1 MTNKSTTAGIIEI
14 PKRKTT
20 MVKTEKRKLPL
31 KTNSKRSDSSN
42 SNSNNSILSTSPSGI
57 TTEAASTT
65 TNNQSKSRTITI
77 NDSSSESSDNTL
89 VTSPTQLTSSSPLQ
103 LNNIHLTEEEIKLKQ
118 LEQAK
123 KILLRQQEAPSFR
136 HELQLKET
144 KEPTRGRSLQSLKR
158 DQLRSPS
165 PSPRYTSSPTPPL
178 LLKRRQQQSDT
189 NYYHAESDDSN
200 TSNNSSITNKK
211 TATKKRNNTLNA
223 SKPVCTC
230 LKPDSIW
237 CQMCESKRF
246 QQRFSNW
253 TSGNKDIDNFIQ
265 ETQKNSIDPSS
276 KNYIIVLE
284 YAESDLYQYISLN
297 PNMLWSLKLALLC
310 DISRGLSTIHQ
321 CNLTHRNFH
330 GGNILIIK
338 EGFVVIS
345 DMDVDATK
353 RPDILTIHRILVDW
367 LRKIIDTPKLPYKIN
382 TDFALAENYRSRK
395 LSINKTNAKMVQST
409 SSSFSLTKKKNNNNN
424 NNNNPN
430 DEEKH
435 DDKKDNKD
443 KSNTQEDINDEKEKN
458 EKDQIIKE
466 QINNNYE
473 KGVMLQERK
482 EEEEE
487 KQKRIKVD
495 ELLSKP
501 IYHSQ
506 LYDFGDEQFL
516 DFMTNLTESEVGSTY
531 EPPQS
536 PSNESTSSSKVSRDL
551 FHIKPENLLLGP
563 NNDLKIADFGWSVHA
578 PGQRRRTFCGTLDY
592 LPPEMVDGLVHDSKA
607 DLWNLGVLCYE
618 LLSGT
623 VPFSGPGGR
632 EGTHKRIVRVEY
644 SMPDHISEDAK
655 HFIKL
660 KKIATSKNPDQRL
673 SLEE

>member
-200 TSNNSSITNKK
+200 ASNNSSITNKK

-265 ETQKNSIDPSS
+265 ETQKNSIGPLNYVEWIQHNRFRNIQKIDEGGYGIVYSATWLDGPRWIQDQKDP
-276 KNYIIVLE
+276 KK
-284 YAESDLYQYISLN
+284 
-297 PNMLWSLKLALLC
+297 WT
-310 DISRGLSTIHQ
+310 R
-321 CNLTHRNFH
+321 
-330 GGNILIIK
+330 
-338 EGFVVIS
+338 
-345 DMDVDATK
+345 
-353 RPDILTIHRILVDW
+353 
-367 LRKIIDTPKLPYKIN
+367 
-382 TDFALAENYRSRK
+382 EN
-395 LSINKTNAKMVQST
+395 NKK
-409 SSSFSLTKKKNNNNN
+409 
-424 NNNNPN
+424 
-430 DEEKH
+430 
-435 DDKKDNKD
+435 
-443 KSNTQEDINDEKEKN
+443 
-458 EKDQIIKE
+458 
-466 QINNNYE
+466 
-473 KGVMLQERK
+473 ERK

-536 PSNESTSSSKVSRDL
+536 PSNESTSSSKV
-551 FHIKPENLLLGP
+551 
-563 NNDLKIADFGWSVHA
+563 
-578 PGQRRRTFCGTLDY
+578 TCG
-592 LPPEMVDGLVHDSKA
+592 
-607 DLWNLGVLCYE
+607 E
-618 LLSGT
+618 L
-623 VPFSGPGGR
+623 
-632 EGTHKRIVRVEY
+632 E
-644 SMPDHISEDAK
+644 SMSITNTTDDI
-655 HFIKL
+655 
-660 KKIATSKNPDQRL
+660 
-673 SLEE
+673 

>member
-265 ETQKNSIDPSS
+265 ETQKNSIGPLNYVEWIQHNRFRNIQKIDEGGYGIVYSATCVVHCYGISQDPSS

-310 DISRGLSTIHQ
+310 DISRGLKIRIYGDRVHDIELAIEICDGLKPKRIDGIPQ
-321 CNLTHRNFH
+321 CWINLMEQC
-330 GGNILIIK
+330 L
-338 EGFVVIS
+338 
-345 DMDVDATK
+345 DVDATK

-443 KSNTQEDINDEKEKN
+443 KK
-458 EKDQIIKE
+458 
-466 QINNNYE
+466 
-473 KGVMLQERK
+473 
-482 EEEEE
+482 EEE

-536 PSNESTSSSKVSRDL
+536 PSNESTSSSKV
-551 FHIKPENLLLGP
+551 
-563 NNDLKIADFGWSVHA
+563 
-578 PGQRRRTFCGTLDY
+578 TCG
-592 LPPEMVDGLVHDSKA
+592 
-607 DLWNLGVLCYE
+607 E
-618 LLSGT
+618 L
-623 VPFSGPGGR
+623 
-632 EGTHKRIVRVEY
+632 E
-644 SMPDHISEDAK
+644 SMSITNTTDDI
-655 HFIKL
+655 
-660 KKIATSKNPDQRL
+660 
-673 SLEE
+673 

>member
-265 ETQKNSIDPSS
+265 ETQKNSIGPLNYVEWIQHNRFRNIQKIDEGGYGIVYSATCVVHCYGISQDPSS

-310 DISRGLSTIHQ
+310 DISRGLI
-321 CNLTHRNFH
+321 
-330 GGNILIIK
+330 
-338 EGFVVIS
+338 
-345 DMDVDATK
+345 
-353 RPDILTIHRILVDW
+353 DW

-443 KSNTQEDINDEKEKN
+443 KK
-458 EKDQIIKE
+458 
-466 QINNNYE
+466 
-473 KGVMLQERK
+473 
-482 EEEEE
+482 EEE

-536 PSNESTSSSKVSRDL
+536 PSNESTSSSKV
-551 FHIKPENLLLGP
+551 
-563 NNDLKIADFGWSVHA
+563 
-578 PGQRRRTFCGTLDY
+578 TCG
-592 LPPEMVDGLVHDSKA
+592 
-607 DLWNLGVLCYE
+607 E
-618 LLSGT
+618 L
-623 VPFSGPGGR
+623 
-632 EGTHKRIVRVEY
+632 E
-644 SMPDHISEDAK
+644 SMSITNTTDDI
-655 HFIKL
+655 
-660 KKIATSKNPDQRL
+660 
-673 SLEE
+673 

>member
-345 DMDVDATK
+345 DMEIRIYGDRVHDIELAIEICDGLKPKRIDGIPQCWINLMEQCLDVDATK

-536 PSNESTSSSKVSRDL
+536 PSNESTSSSKV
-551 FHIKPENLLLGP
+551 
-563 NNDLKIADFGWSVHA
+563 
-578 PGQRRRTFCGTLDY
+578 TCG
-592 LPPEMVDGLVHDSKA
+592 
-607 DLWNLGVLCYE
+607 E
-618 LLSGT
+618 L
-623 VPFSGPGGR
+623 
-632 EGTHKRIVRVEY
+632 E
-644 SMPDHISEDAK
+644 SMSITNTTDDI
-655 HFIKL
+655 
-660 KKIATSKNPDQRL
+660 
-673 SLEE
+673 

>member
-211 TATKKRNNTLNA
+211 TATKKH
-223 SKPVCTC
+223 
-230 LKPDSIW
+230 
-237 CQMCESKRF
+237 
-246 QQRFSNW
+246 
-253 TSGNKDIDNFIQ
+253 
-265 ETQKNSIDPSS
+265 PSS

-345 DMDVDATK
+345 DMEIRIYGDRVHDIELAIEICDGLKPKRIDGIPQCWINLMEQCLDVDATK

-443 KSNTQEDINDEKEKN
+443 KK
-458 EKDQIIKE
+458 
-466 QINNNYE
+466 
-473 KGVMLQERK
+473 
-482 EEEEE
+482 EEE

-516 DFMTNLTESEVGSTY
+516 DFMTNLTESEVGITARVIY
-531 EPPQS
+531 
-536 PSNESTSSSKVSRDL
+536 NWVTK
-551 FHIKPENLLLGP
+551 F
-563 NNDLKIADFGWSVHA
+563 FSVQ
-578 PGQRRRTFCGTLDY
+578 PY
-592 LPPEMVDGLVHDSKA
+592 L
-607 DLWNLGVLCYE
+607 
-618 LLSGT
+618 T
-623 VPFSGPGGR
+623 VFP
-632 EGTHKRIVRVEY
+632 I
-644 SMPDHISEDAK
+644 I
-655 HFIKL
+655 I
-660 KKIATSKNPDQRL
+660 
-673 SLEE
+673 

>member
-265 ETQKNSIDPSS
+265 ETQKNSIDGYKIKKILKNGRERTIKSVVHCYGISQDPSS

-443 KSNTQEDINDEKEKN
+443 KK
-458 EKDQIIKE
+458 
-466 QINNNYE
+466 
-473 KGVMLQERK
+473 
-482 EEEEE
+482 EEE

-516 DFMTNLTESEVGSTY
+516 DFMTNLTESEVGT
-531 EPPQS
+531 ELTGKR
-536 PSNESTSSSKVSRDL
+536 EEIIL
-551 FHIKPENLLLGP
+551 FSCQKFVDNKLSIALL
-563 NNDLKIADFGWSVHA
+563 H
-578 PGQRRRTFCGTLDY
+578 
-592 LPPEMVDGLVHDSKA
+592 
-607 DLWNLGVLCYE
+607 LWAL
-618 LLSGT
+618 
-623 VPFSGPGGR
+623 
-632 EGTHKRIVRVEY
+632 
-644 SMPDHISEDAK
+644 
-655 HFIKL
+655 
-660 KKIATSKNPDQRL
+660 
-673 SLEE
+673 

>member
-200 TSNNSSITNKK
+200 ASNNSSITNKK

-265 ETQKNSIDPSS
+265 ETQKNSIGPLNYVEWIQHNRFRNIQKIDEGGYGIVYSATWLDDPSS

-310 DISRGLSTIHQ
+310 DISRGLTIEICDGLKPKRIDGIPQ
-321 CNLTHRNFH
+321 CWINLMEQC
-330 GGNILIIK
+330 L
-338 EGFVVIS
+338 
-345 DMDVDATK
+345 DVDATK

-382 TDFALAENYRSRK
+382 TDFALAENYRLRK
-395 LSINKTNAKMVQST
+395 LSINKTNTKM
-409 SSSFSLTKKKNNNNN
+409 
-424 NNNNPN
+424 
-430 DEEKH
+430 
-435 DDKKDNKD
+435 
-443 KSNTQEDINDEKEKN
+443 
-458 EKDQIIKE
+458 
-466 QINNNYE
+466 
-473 KGVMLQERK
+473 ERK

-536 PSNESTSSSKVSRDL
+536 PSNESTSSSKV
-551 FHIKPENLLLGP
+551 
-563 NNDLKIADFGWSVHA
+563 
-578 PGQRRRTFCGTLDY
+578 TCG
-592 LPPEMVDGLVHDSKA
+592 
-607 DLWNLGVLCYE
+607 E
-618 LLSGT
+618 L
-623 VPFSGPGGR
+623 
-632 EGTHKRIVRVEY
+632 E
-644 SMPDHISEDAK
+644 SMSITNTTDDI
-655 HFIKL
+655 
-660 KKIATSKNPDQRL
+660 
-673 SLEE
+673 

>member
-265 ETQKNSIDPSS
+265 ETQKNSIGPLNYVEWIQHNRFRNIQKIDEGGYGIVYSATWLDDPSS

-345 DMDVDATK
+345 DMEIRIYGDRVHDIELAIEICDGLKPKRIDGIPQCWINLMEQCLDVDATK

-443 KSNTQEDINDEKEKN
+443 KK
-458 EKDQIIKE
+458 
-466 QINNNYE
+466 
-473 KGVMLQERK
+473 
-482 EEEEE
+482 EEE

-536 PSNESTSSSKVSRDL
+536 PSNESTSSSKV
-551 FHIKPENLLLGP
+551 
-563 NNDLKIADFGWSVHA
+563 
-578 PGQRRRTFCGTLDY
+578 TCG
-592 LPPEMVDGLVHDSKA
+592 
-607 DLWNLGVLCYE
+607 E
-618 LLSGT
+618 L
-623 VPFSGPGGR
+623 
-632 EGTHKRIVRVEY
+632 E
-644 SMPDHISEDAK
+644 SMSITNTTDDI
-655 HFIKL
+655 
-660 KKIATSKNPDQRL
+660 
-673 SLEE
+673 

>member
-230 LKPDSIW
+230 LKPD
-237 CQMCESKRF
+237 
-246 QQRFSNW
+246 N
-253 TSGNKDIDNFIQ
+253 
-265 ETQKNSIDPSS
+265 PSS

-345 DMDVDATK
+345 DMEIRIYGDRVHDIELAIEICDGLKPKRIDGIPQCWINLMEQCLDVDATK

-536 PSNESTSSSKVSRDL
+536 PSNESTSSSKV
-551 FHIKPENLLLGP
+551 
-563 NNDLKIADFGWSVHA
+563 
-578 PGQRRRTFCGTLDY
+578 TCG
-592 LPPEMVDGLVHDSKA
+592 
-607 DLWNLGVLCYE
+607 E
-618 LLSGT
+618 L
-623 VPFSGPGGR
+623 
-632 EGTHKRIVRVEY
+632 E
-644 SMPDHISEDAK
+644 SMSITNTTDDI
-655 HFIKL
+655 
-660 KKIATSKNPDQRL
+660 
-673 SLEE
+673 

>member
-265 ETQKNSIDPSS
+265 ETQKNSIDGYKIKKILKNGRERTIKSVVHCYGISQDPSS

-443 KSNTQEDINDEKEKN
+443 KK
-458 EKDQIIKE
+458 
-466 QINNNYE
+466 
-473 KGVMLQERK
+473 
-482 EEEEE
+482 EEE

-536 PSNESTSSSKVSRDL
+536 PSNESTSSSKV
-551 FHIKPENLLLGP
+551 
-563 NNDLKIADFGWSVHA
+563 
-578 PGQRRRTFCGTLDY
+578 TCG
-592 LPPEMVDGLVHDSKA
+592 
-607 DLWNLGVLCYE
+607 E
-618 LLSGT
+618 L
-623 VPFSGPGGR
+623 
-632 EGTHKRIVRVEY
+632 E
-644 SMPDHISEDAK
+644 SMSITNTTDDI
-655 HFIKL
+655 
-660 KKIATSKNPDQRL
+660 
-673 SLEE
+673 